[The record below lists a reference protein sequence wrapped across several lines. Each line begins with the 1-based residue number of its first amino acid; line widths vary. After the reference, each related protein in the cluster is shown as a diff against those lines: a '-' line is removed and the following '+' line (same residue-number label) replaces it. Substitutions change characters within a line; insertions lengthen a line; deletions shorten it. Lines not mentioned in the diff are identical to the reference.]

1 MWGGVFEKYRI
12 WVSIFIRGV
21 TNKYPWLH
29 FAFPYPI
36 SSKLHSLPFPRISQN
51 TTWLRLVVFWL
62 ILGNGNSCN
71 FARYPTRYVKNTTRL
86 RLVEFL
92 TYLVGYLENTPR
104 TNFKSPKYPSAA
116 PRGILEIWNWSSGYF
131 FEIFPELNFAR
142 DISNKNNAKIG
153 DGDLGQKKL
162 VIWAQKSWWFGDSR
176 GGLVPPP
183 F

>member
-1 MWGGVFEKYRI
+1 MSEIFSRGIFLIVSFTYTIFKYPI

-51 TTWLRLVVFWL
+51 TTRLRLMVFWL

-71 FARYPTRYVKNTTRL
+71 FEQYPTRYVKNSTRL

-92 TYLVGYLENTPR
+92 SYLVGYLENTPR
-104 TNFKSPKYPSAA
+104 TNFKSPKFWRFEIG
-116 PRGILEIWNWSSGYF
+116 PRGIFSKFSRSSISPG
-131 FEIFPELNFAR
+131 IFLTQF
-142 DISNKNNAKIG
+142 S
-153 DGDLGQKKL
+153 
-162 VIWAQKSWWFGDSR
+162 
-176 GGLVPPP
+176 
-183 F
+183 